1 MFCKLG
7 KTMFGQSRR
16 VSDGRAKAHGNQ
28 PWKLKQVF
36 DFTVTKFDVNPHT
49 PYAPT
54 AIELE
59 ATAVG
64 QRPNA
69 FTVSGVRIEVG
80 RLVMTLCWL
89 VEQYSTAVTAAMCG
103 RREWTH
109 HL

>member
-1 MFCKLG
+1 
-7 KTMFGQSRR
+7 MFGQSRR

-28 PWKLKQVF
+28 PRKLKQVF

-89 VEQYSTAVTAAMCG
+89 VEQYSTAVTVAMCG